1 MAEQNQD
8 QEEDQEFALEGSQ
21 LDQEIL
27 QNRINE
33 SQLMKFGA
41 ENFDQGLS
49 EQKALKIMQ

>member
-49 EQKALKIMQ
+49 EQNALKIMQ